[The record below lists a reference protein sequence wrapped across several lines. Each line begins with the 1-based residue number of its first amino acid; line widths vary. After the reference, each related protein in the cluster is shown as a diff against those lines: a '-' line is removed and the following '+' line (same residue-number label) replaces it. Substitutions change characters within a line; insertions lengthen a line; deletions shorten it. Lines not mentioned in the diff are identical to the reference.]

1 MIELELA
8 IENFPFWKAIL
19 FCYYPISMVI
29 LIELLSNYLRD
40 DDDHDGGKMIPAFQN
55 AKSY

>member
-1 MIELELA
+1 MPIMFSINKQKRMIELELA

-40 DDDHDGGKMIPAFQN
+40 DDDH
-55 AKSY
+55 